1 MSSYPVAYR
10 RKYVNENT
18 GNQRK
23 GGRGFQP
30 PSPVAVPRPAN
41 DNLPLP
47 ANDNIRQ
54 LLSPEKRAAIRAVS
68 LVGFRS
74 VRKAPI
80 PAARLVDAA
89 LTVFEVASDMYRQRK
104 VTPRAAADIQ
114 GLTAE
119 PEGWSFDIAG
129 VDYVPSGHT
138 FVKWIVKDSYGP
150 ASIAS
155 GKMTPAA
162 SQWTGFEEVADHW
175 SLAATWNGVGFG
187 YLFRGVWQNTSTGR
201 YMNAMNAAYPLGGSI
216 YRDNP
221 AAEVEY
227 RPGVEAIPSPLTPRQ
242 ARAALRFARASQELF
257 SGSETPK
264 REKPVEQTAIR
275 PNELA
280 ISTVGPAP
288 AAHASR
294 PPPMGEKHSKFQA
307 SSVAVFR
314 QVGAIFGTV
323 TEVGDFTDAL
333 WDALPPSAKSG
344 YREVRWYNKA
354 TKKWGKRWK
363 KIHNVSMQRKQID
376 LFQHADE
383 LDILAAAKNVAA
395 NQLQDALIGKFGSK
409 QQEAAKE
416 YLNQIGRPVGFGTG
430 PAL

>member
-30 PSPVAVPRPAN
+30 PRPVALPRPAN
-41 DNLPLP
+41 DNWPTP

-54 LLSPEKRAAIRAVS
+54 LLSPEKRAAVRAVS
-68 LVGFRS
+68 LAGFR
-74 VRKAPI
+74 VARKAPI
-80 PAARLVDAA
+80 PAVRLVDAA
-89 LTVFEVASDMYRQRK
+89 LTVFEVASDIYRQRK
-104 VTPRAAADIQ
+104 VTPRPAADIQ
-114 GLTAE
+114 ALTTV

-129 VDYVPSGHT
+129 VDYVPTGHT

-150 ASIAS
+150 ASTAS
-155 GKMTPAA
+155 GKLTPAA
-162 SQWTGFEEVADHW
+162 SEWTGFEEVADHW
-175 SLAATWNGVGFG
+175 SEAAQWNGLGFG
-187 YLFRGVWQNTSTGR
+187 YLFRGVWQNTATGK
-201 YMNAMNAAYPLGGSI
+201 YMNAMNAAYPLGGAI
-216 YRDNP
+216 YRENP
-221 AAEVEY
+221 AAQVEF
-227 RPGVEAIPSPLTPRQ
+227 RPGTDVSPSALSPRQ
-242 ARAALRFARASQELF
+242 AKAAMRFARASQRLF
-257 SGSETPK
+257 SDSETPK

-275 PNELA
+275 PNEVA
-280 ISTVGPAP
+280 ISTLGPAP
-288 AAHASR
+288 VAHSSTKPPAGEHHAKYQAA
-294 PPPMGEKHSKFQA
+294 
-307 SSVAVFR
+307 SVAVFR

-323 TEVGDFTDAL
+323 TEVSDFTDAL
-333 WDALPPSAKSG
+333 WEALPPSAKSG
-344 YREVRWYNKA
+344 YIEVRSYNRA

-376 LFQHADE
+376 LFHHAE
-383 LDILAAAKNVAA
+383 QLDILAAAKNVAL

>member
-10 RKYVNENT
+10 RKYVNEET

-30 PSPVAVPRPAN
+30 SRPVALPRPAN
-41 DNLPLP
+41 DNLPRP

-68 LVGFRS
+68 LVGFRAA
-74 VRKAPI
+74 RKAPI

-114 GLTAE
+114 GLTAA
-119 PEGWSFDIAG
+119 PEGWYFDIAG
-129 VDYVPSGHT
+129 VNYVPTRHT
-138 FVKWIVKDSYGP
+138 FVKWIVQDSYGP
-150 ASIAS
+150 TAYAT
-155 GKMTPAA
+155 GKLTPAA
-162 SQWTGFEEVADHW
+162 SEWTGFVEVTDHW
-175 SLAATWNGVGFG
+175 AEAAKWNGIGFG
-187 YLFRGVWQNTSTGR
+187 YLFQGVWRNTATGR
-201 YMNAMNAAYPLGGSI
+201 YMNMMNAAYPLGGSI

-221 AAEVEY
+221 AADVEY
-227 RPGVEAIPSPLTPRQ
+227 RPGFDGQPRVLMPRQ
-242 ARAALRFARASQELF
+242 VRSAMRFARASQELF
-257 SGSETPK
+257 SDSETPK
-264 REKPVEQTAIR
+264 REKPVEQTATR

-280 ISTVGPAP
+280 ISTLGPAP
-288 AAHASR
+288 LAHSSTK
-294 PPPMGEKHSKFQA
+294 PPAGEKHAKFQA
-307 SSVAVFR
+307 ASVAVFR

-323 TEVGDFTDAL
+323 TEVADFTDAL

-344 YREVRWYNKA
+344 YIQVRSYNRA

-376 LFQHADE
+376 LFQHADQ